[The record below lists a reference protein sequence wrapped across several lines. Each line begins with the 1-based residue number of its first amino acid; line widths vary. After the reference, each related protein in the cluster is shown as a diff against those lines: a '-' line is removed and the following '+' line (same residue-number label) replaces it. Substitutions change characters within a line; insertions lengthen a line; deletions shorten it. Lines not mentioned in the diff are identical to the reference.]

1 MTCHFGKCLLCRLVV
16 LYIVL
21 SSICGWGRVAN
32 SASATKW
39 TASKLPHP
47 IKDAIFWTLAGAMS
61 HSLASVAN
69 CQGVSV

>member
-1 MTCHFGKCLLCRLVV
+1 MFIVQP
-16 LYIVL
+16 YIVL

-39 TASKLPHP
+39 TASKLTHP
-47 IKDAIFWTLAGAMS
+47 IKDAIFRTITGAMS